1 MHEVSDGARGFYLT
15 IFTDGTSRLPVMMA
29 GEPMGMEIEEV
40 TQSGPDKVFKSYID
54 SAIVSRPWQDRKL
67 AYEM

>member
-40 TQSGPDKVFKSYID
+40 TQ
-54 SAIVSRPWQDRKL
+54 
-67 AYEM
+67 